1 MNSLFSALFLTP
13 MYNRVMDNQP
23 TETNPTNN
31 ASDLFAPVQKEEAV
45 ELFLFELDSELYAVS
60 VGDVD
65 QIMKIPPVTSIPNAP
80 ESILGIFHLRGKV
93 IVVID
98 MLKRMRINRISPF
111 LPLYLFISHQQKNYF
126 AVVLDKVFSVIKVPK
141 SQIMPLTPVIASKI
155 NSAYVNGMFMHHELP
170 KEQKRSD
177 NFLIEPKN
185 TETTEPTAQLITRP
199 VLWLN
204 VATLLNQEDVLQM
217 QKEI

>member
-1 MNSLFSALFLTP
+1 
-13 MYNRVMDNQP
+13 MDNQSV
-23 TETNPTNN
+23 EVN
-31 ASDLFAPVQKEEAV
+31 ASNDNNELFAPVQKEETV
-45 ELFLFELDSELYAVS
+45 ELFLFELDNELYAVS
-60 VGDVD
+60 VADVD
-65 QIMKIPPVTSIPNAP
+65 QIMKIPPVTSVPNAP

-93 IVVID
+93 IVAID
-98 MLKRMRINRISPF
+98 ILKRMRIKRLSSF

-155 NSAYVNGMFMHHELP
+155 NSEYVNGMFMYHESP
-170 KEQKRSD
+170 KEQKRLD
-177 NFLIEPKN
+177 NFLIEPKK
-185 TETTEPTAQLITRP
+185 TESTEPLNQQITRP

-204 VATLLNQEDVLQM
+204 ITILLNQEDVLQL